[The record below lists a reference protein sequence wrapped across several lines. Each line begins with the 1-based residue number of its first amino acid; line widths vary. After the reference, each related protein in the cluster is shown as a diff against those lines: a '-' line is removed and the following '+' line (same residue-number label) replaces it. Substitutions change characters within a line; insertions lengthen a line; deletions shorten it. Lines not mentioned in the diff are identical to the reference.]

1 MLRQLYLDERLPTA
15 AIGQRY
21 GTDPKTA
28 RRWLRAAGIAVRP
41 RTAREHRHTLDITEL
56 RELYHHRQWT
66 VAEIAAHL
74 DSTIQLILRALHDAG
89 VPVRRS
95 GIRPRR
101 RPPDDTQLLAALYA
115 DPDVTAV
122 LRAPP
127 GPGTASAP
135 AGQHHRPLP
144 TLAERR
150 RPA

>member
-1 MLRQLYLDERLPTA
+1 VLRQLYLDERLPTA

-28 RRWLRAAGIAVRP
+28 RRWLRAAGIAIRP

-74 DSTIQLILRALHDAG
+74 DSTIQLVLRALHDAG

-101 RPPDDTQLLAALYA
+101 RPPDDTQLLAALCA

-122 LRAPP
+122 LRR
-127 GPGTASAP
+127 
-135 AGQHHRPLP
+135 HRTRGEDSRTYL
-144 TLAERR
+144 R
-150 RPA
+150 